1 MDSERI
7 KQVKM
12 MQRPGRLDQWR
23 LMNLSDSN
31 YFDALWGLEDK
42 IERRESERLSIEEFR
57 MSYES
62 ANRPLVITGAVNDWK
77 AFRKLSFSVRVI

>member
-1 MDSERI
+1 MDSEKIR
-7 KQVKM
+7 QVKM
-12 MQRPGRLDQWR
+12 RQRPGKIDHWR
-23 LMNLSDSN
+23 LMNLSETT
-31 YFDALWGLEDK
+31 YFDALWGLEDS

-62 ANRPLVITGAVNDWK
+62 ANRPLVITGAVSDWK